1 MTPEYFYKEI
11 KSEFEAK
18 AFICYLYFDNKMFHF
33 DSDPADIIELDT
45 DQRTFTDEECELLRL
60 RLDEIFKYME
70 DPFQL
75 CLALVTEKQ

>member
-11 KSEFEAK
+11 KSETEAK

-33 DSDPADIIELDT
+33 DSDPADIIDFTT
-45 DQRTFTDEECELLRL
+45 DERAFTDEECEILRL
-60 RLDEIFKYME
+60 RLDEVFEYMV

-75 CLALVTEKQ
+75 CVALVTEK